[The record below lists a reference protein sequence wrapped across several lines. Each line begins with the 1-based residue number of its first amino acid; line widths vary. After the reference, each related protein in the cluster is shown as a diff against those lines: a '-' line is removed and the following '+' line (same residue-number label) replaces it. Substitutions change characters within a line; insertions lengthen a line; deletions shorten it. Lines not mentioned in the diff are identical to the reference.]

1 MPTVPSRRL
10 FLQRLAGST
19 AFLPAAVASLAELRP
34 ALAATTGIE
43 SRWGLVRQ
51 QFPFDESKVPMN
63 AANLC
68 PSPRAVTEQVVRFT
82 NDIDHDC
89 SFNNRGKFGK
99 LLEESRRKV
108 AEGIGADP
116 DEVALVRNTS
126 EANNVINNGLS
137 LGKGDEV
144 VIWEQNHPTNNV
156 AWDVRSA
163 RRGFSVRRIAVPKQ
177 PENEQALVDAIEAAL
192 TDRTRVL
199 SITHISN
206 VSGIRLPV
214 KAIGAV
220 AKRRGV
226 YYHVD
231 GAQSWGAVA
240 LDVHDMGCDS
250 YTASSHKWFCGPR
263 EVGLLYVKKNRI
275 GELWPNIVA
284 PSWGKKAET
293 DLRGA
298 RKFES
303 FGQRDDSRLA
313 AVGTMADM
321 HAMLGPAAVEAR
333 LYALVQTLKKG
344 LRDAGAT
351 LVTPMDEKVS
361 GGVCIVEVPQ
371 KNRKDMVNAMYD
383 KHGIAG
389 SATGGLRLCP
399 HLYNTMEHVER
410 AIAGVTDLKN
420 WLA

>member
-1 MPTVPSRRL
+1 MSSVPSRRS
-10 FLQRLAGST
+10 FLQRLATST
-19 AFLPAAVASLAELRP
+19 AFLPAAVATLAELRP

-51 QFPFDESKVPMN
+51 QFPFADAKVPMN

-68 PSPRAVTEQVVRFT
+68 PSPRAVTEQVVAFT
-82 NDIDHDC
+82 HDIDNDC
-89 SFNNRGKFGK
+89 SFNNRNKFKK
-99 LLEESRRKV
+99 LLEESRSK
-108 AEGIGADP
+108 AAAGIGADP

-126 EANNVINNGLS
+126 EANNTINNGMQ

-156 AWDVRSA
+156 AWDVRAA
-163 RRGFSVRRIAVPKQ
+163 RRGFSVKRITLPKQ
-177 PENEQALVDAIEAAL
+177 PKNEQELVDAFEAAL
-192 TDRTRVL
+192 TSRTRVL
-199 SITHISN
+199 SITHVSN
-206 VSGIRLPV
+206 LSGIRLPA

-220 AKRRGV
+220 AKKCGI
-226 YYHVD
+226 YFHVD

-240 LDVHDMGCDS
+240 IDVKDLGCDS

-263 EVGLLYVKKNRI
+263 EVGLLYVKKDRI
-275 GELWPNIVA
+275 DELWPNVVA
-284 PSWGKKAET
+284 PGWGTTDET
-293 DLRGA
+293 VLVGA
-298 RKFES
+298 QKFES
-303 FGQRDDSRLA
+303 LGQRDDSRLA
-313 AVGTMADM
+313 AISTMADM
-321 HAMLGPAAVEAR
+321 HAMLGSAAVEAR
-333 LYALVQTLKKG
+333 MYALVQTLKKG
-344 LRDAGAT
+344 LQDAGAK

-361 GGVCIVEVPQ
+361 GGVCIIQVPQ
-371 KNRKDMVNAMYD
+371 QHRADMVNAMYD

-410 AIAGVTDLKN
+410 AVAGVKDLKK

>member
-1 MPTVPSRRL
+1 MTARSTTAVSSTSCWKSRAARSPT
-10 FLQRLAGST
+10 
-19 AFLPAAVASLAELRP
+19 ASEP
-34 ALAATTGIE
+34 I
-43 SRWGLVRQ
+43 
-51 QFPFDESKVPMN
+51 
-63 AANLC
+63 
-68 PSPRAVTEQVVRFT
+68 
-82 NDIDHDC
+82 
-89 SFNNRGKFGK
+89 
-99 LLEESRRKV
+99 
-108 AEGIGADP
+108 P

-144 VIWEQNHPTNNV
+144 VIWEQNHPTNNI

-163 RRGFSVRRIAVPKQ
+163 RRGFSVRRIAVPKH
-177 PENEQALVDAIEAAL
+177 PENEQALVDAIEAEL

-206 VSGIRLPV
+206 VSGIRLPA
-214 KAIGAV
+214 KEIGAV
-220 AKRRGV
+220 AKRRGI
-226 YYHVD
+226 YYHLD

-240 LDVHDMGCDS
+240 LDVHDIGCDS

-263 EVGLLYVKKNRI
+263 EVGLLYIRKDRI
-275 GELWPNIVA
+275 GEVWPNIVA

-321 HAMLGPAAVEAR
+321 HAMLGPAAVEGR
-333 LYALVQTLKKG
+333 LYDLVQTLKKG
-344 LRDAGAT
+344 LRDAGAK

-361 GGVCIVEVPQ
+361 GGVCIVEVPDQ
-371 KNRKDMVNAMYD
+371 SRRALANAMYD

-410 AIAGVTDLKN
+410 AIAGVTDFKDR
-420 WLA
+420 LA

>member
-1 MPTVPSRRL
+1 
-10 FLQRLAGST
+10 LQRLATST
-19 AFLPAAVASLAELRP
+19 AFLPAAVATLAELRP
-34 ALAATTGIE
+34 ALAATAGVE
-43 SRWGLVRQ
+43 GRWELVRQ
-51 QFPFDESKVPMN
+51 QFPFSEEKVPIN

-68 PSPRAVTEQVVRFT
+68 PSPRAVTEQVVAFT
-82 NDIDHDC
+82 HDIDNDC
-89 SFNNRGKFGK
+89 SFNNRNKFKK
-99 LLEESRRKV
+99 LLEESRSKV
-108 AEGIGADP
+108 AAGIGADP

-126 EANNVINNGLS
+126 EANNTINNGMQ

-156 AWDVRSA
+156 AWDVRAA
-163 RRGFSVRRIAVPKQ
+163 RRGFIVKRVTLPKQ
-177 PENEQALVDAIEAAL
+177 PKSEQELVDAFEAAL
-192 TDRTRVL
+192 TSRTRVL
-199 SITHISN
+199 SITHVSN
-206 VSGIRLPV
+206 LSGIRLPA

-220 AKRRGV
+220 AKKRGL
-226 YYHVD
+226 YFHVD
-231 GAQSWGAVA
+231 GAQSWGAV
-240 LDVHDMGCDS
+240 DVDVKDIGCDS

-263 EVGLLYVKKNRI
+263 EVGLLYVKKDRI
-275 GELWPNIVA
+275 DELWPNVVA
-284 PSWGKKAET
+284 PGWGTTDET
-293 DLRGA
+293 ILVGA

-303 FGQRDDSRLA
+303 LGQRDDSRLA

-333 LYALVQTLKKG
+333 MYALVQTLKKG
-344 LRDAGAT
+344 LHDAGAK

-371 KNRKDMVNAMYD
+371 QHRADMVNALYD

-389 SATGGLRLCP
+389 AMTGGLRLCP

-410 AIAGVTDLKN
+410 AVAGVKDLKK

>member
-1 MPTVPSRRL
+1 MTTVPSRRS
-10 FLQRLAGST
+10 FLHRLAAGT
-19 AFLPAAVASLAELRP
+19 AFLPAAVASLSEFRP
-34 ALAATTGIE
+34 ALAATTGVE
-43 SRWGLVRQ
+43 SRWALVRQ
-51 QFPFDESKVPMN
+51 QFGFDEAKVPMN

-68 PSPRAVTEQVVRFT
+68 PSPRAVTEQVVHFT
-82 NDIDHDC
+82 HDIDHDC
-89 SFNNRGKFGK
+89 SFNNRGKFKK

-108 AEGIGADP
+108 ADGIGADA

-126 EANNVINNGLS
+126 EANNTINNGMP

-156 AWDVRSA
+156 AWDVRAA
-163 RRGFSVRRIAVPKQ
+163 RHGFTVKRVSVPAQPK
-177 PENEQALVDAIEAAL
+177 NEQELVDAFEAAL
-192 TDRTRVL
+192 GDRTRVL

-206 VSGIRLPV
+206 LSGIRLPA

-220 AKRRGV
+220 AKKRGI
-226 YYHVD
+226 YFHVD

-240 LDVHDMGCDS
+240 IDVRDLGCDS

-263 EVGLLYVKKNRI
+263 EVGLLYVKKERI
-275 GELWPNIVA
+275 AELWPNVVA
-284 PSWGKKAET
+284 PGWGTTDET
-293 DLRGA
+293 VLVGA

-303 FGQRDDSRLA
+303 LGQRDDSRLA
-313 AVGTMADM
+313 AVGTAADF

-333 LYALVQTLKKG
+333 LYAMVQTLKKG
-344 LRDAGAT
+344 LRDTGAK

-361 GGVCIVEVPQ
+361 GGVCITEIPQ
-371 KNRKDMVNAMYD
+371 QHRANMVNAMYD

-389 SATGGLRLCP
+389 STTGGLRLCP